1 MYYQKEQNVMRKPT
15 IPIFF
20 ACDDAYIPFL
30 AVALASLEK
39 NASRNYHYAIKIL
52 YVNNISEA
60 NRAKI
65 IAKYQVADFAIEFVD
80 ITATVKQFNDKFH
93 VRDYYS
99 KATYYRLFIPK
110 LYPQYKKALYLDS
123 DIVVLGDVSRLYHTP
138 LGRNLVGAITDEAVQ
153 NFADLCAYVEQR
165 IGVKTS
171 QHYFNAGILLMN
183 LKRLREI
190 DLEKVFL
197 GLVDHM
203 TFEVAQDQDY
213 LNVICRNQVKYIDNR
228 WDKMPFPNPRVKEK
242 DIKLLHFN
250 LDQKPWQKEGILYEK
265 YFWEYARQTEFYD
278 TILAHRKN
286 YTAEQVAAAQAQT
299 VNLVAKAKAQAED
312 TAENQRIARI
322 IKEVCQHYKEN

>member
-1 MYYQKEQNVMRKPT
+1 MKKP

-39 NASRNYHYAIKIL
+39 NASRNYYYAIKIL
-52 YVNNISEA
+52 HVNSITKA
-60 NRAKI
+60 NMAKI
-65 IAKYQVADFAIEFVD
+65 IKKYQVENFVIEFVD
-80 ITATVKQFNDKFH
+80 VAETVKQFYDKFH

-99 KATYYRLFIPK
+99 KATYYRLFIPQ

-153 NFADLCAYVEQR
+153 NVPEFCEYVEQR

-171 QHYFNAGILLMN
+171 RHYFNAGILLMN
-183 LKRLREI
+183 LQRLREI
-190 DLEKVFL
+190 DFENVFL
-197 GLVDHM
+197 SLIDRV
-203 TFEVAQDQDY
+203 TFDVAQDQDY
-213 LNVICRNQVKYIDNR
+213 LNVICRNRVKYISNR

-250 LDQKPWQKEGILYEK
+250 LDQKPWQKDGILYEK
-265 YFWEYARQTEFYD
+265 YFWEYARQTEYYD
-278 TILAHRKN
+278 AIVAHRKN

-299 VNLVAKAKAQAED
+299 VNLIAKTKAQADD
-312 TAENQRIARI
+312 TAKNQRIARI
-322 IKEVCQHYKEN
+322 IKEVCQYHEEV